1 MLALSYWM
9 LLGPFLKFTCSRIR
23 GPVPVPVSV
32 PVPVP
37 VFPYCATMVEGDE
50 QSSLWVIKPKS
61 NAAPRVCTSH
71 DEEA

>member
-1 MLALSYWM
+1 MLALGYWM

-37 VFPYCATMVEGDE
+37 VFPYCATMV
-50 QSSLWVIKPKS
+50 QAHVMLPASLWKGMRMWCGASK
-61 NAAPRVCTSH
+61 AYRSH
-71 DEEA
+71 HA